1 MGTNTGDQPSLLGSI
16 VRNLSSLDRRPR
28 PPTDHLSA
36 GNATKA
42 NTLEGEETSSLNE
55 LLSRSETSSGIES
68 GWFNDSTTP
77 SYPPGASSPFFSSSV
92 SPTPSPG
99 SENYTG
105 ITDLFV
111 FDDLND
117 YINRLNY
124 SAFVNLTA
132 YYDGGANLSLNV
144 NCTSS
149 SGVVSAGECG
159 PAADVDE
166 KTDANSW
173 WALIL
178 VIVPCLTL
186 FGNVLVILAVVR
198 ERALQTVTNYF
209 IVSLAVADL
218 LVAVLVMP
226 FAVYVLVSLSFFFFS
241 LSRAFE
247 VVDDKSGGRRK
258 DSLYQHDRCLVR

>member
-1 MGTNTGDQPSLLGSI
+1 MSPGEMGTNTGDQPSLLGSI
-16 VRNLSSLDRRPR
+16 VRNLSLDRRQR

-36 GNATKA
+36 GNATKG
-42 NTLEGEETSSLNE
+42 NTEGEETSSLND

-77 SYPPGASSPFFSSSV
+77 SYPGASSPFFSSV

-105 ITDLFV
+105 ISDLFV

-132 YYDGGANLSLNV
+132 YYDGGANLNLNGTV

-226 FAVYVLVSLSFFFFS
+226 FAVYVLVSLCFLFS
-241 LSRAFE
+241 LSAVR
-247 VVDDKSGGRRK
+247 GGT
-258 DSLYQHDRCLVR
+258 

>member
-1 MGTNTGDQPSLLGSI
+1 MGTNTGDRSLLGSI
-16 VRNLSSLDRRPR
+16 ARSLSLDRRAG
-28 PPTDHLSA
+28 TAELSLA
-36 GNATKA
+36 GNAINA
-42 NTLEGEETSSLNE
+42 VHEEDTSSLNDLFSGSGGVE
-55 LLSRSETSSGIES
+55 L
-68 GWFNDSTTP
+68 GWFNDSAAAITSTSP
-77 SYPPGASSPFFSSSV
+77 SYPGAASSSFFSSV
-92 SPTPSPG
+92 SPTSLG

-105 ITDLFV
+105 ISDLFV

-132 YYDGGANLSLNV
+132 YYDGGANLNLNGTV
-144 NCTSS
+144 NCTSSIAS

-226 FAVYVLVSLSFFFFS
+226 FAVYVLVSVHFSFFPPQR
-241 LSRAFE
+241 LNSRDE
-247 VVDDKSGGRRK
+247 
-258 DSLYQHDRCLVR
+258 